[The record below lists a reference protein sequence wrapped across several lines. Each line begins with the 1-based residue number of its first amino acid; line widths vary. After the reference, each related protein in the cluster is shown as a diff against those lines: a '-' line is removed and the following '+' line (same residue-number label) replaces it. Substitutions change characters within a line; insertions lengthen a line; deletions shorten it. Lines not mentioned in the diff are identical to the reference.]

1 MAGGG
6 FLDYVRAAFLWR
18 WNLLFFG
25 AGIVFAL
32 LSGKPDMVL
41 PLVTAGEIAYLGLL
55 TSQPKFRKAIDVKR
69 TFEPSPVDS
78 DKLLSQIRKT
88 LKESDWSRYEAL
100 RNRCVTLDRLAL
112 QLRGPNAKPNEAMDE
127 LQTGSLERLLWMFLK
142 LLYSRDALRRF
153 LGAANRDHFVSQIA
167 DGEREVQ
174 KAIEKDPHSKIAKS
188 LQDKLQTLKQRLENF
203 DRAADNLEFLEVEL
217 DRIEQKVNA
226 IGELSLNAREPGDI
240 AAQVDG
246 ITAGISA
253 TEEAMRSLDVAPIFK
268 QEAAPRLLREE
279 I

>member
-1 MAGGG
+1 MQGGG
-6 FLDYVRAAFLWR
+6 FMDYVRAAFLWR

-25 AGIVFAL
+25 AGIVFGL
-32 LSGKPDMVL
+32 LSGQADVIL
-41 PLVTAGEIAYLGLL
+41 PLVTAAEIAYLGLL

-69 TFEPSPVDS
+69 AFEPSPVDS

-88 LKESDWSRYEAL
+88 LKDSDWSRYDAL
-100 RNRCVTLDRLAL
+100 RRRCLTLDRLAL
-112 QLRGPNAKPNEAMDE
+112 QLRGPNAKPNDTMNE

-153 LGAANRDHFVSQIA
+153 LGGANRDYFVNEIA
-167 DGEREVQ
+167 ECEKEVQ
-174 KAIEKDPHSKIAKS
+174 RAIEKDPHSKIVKS

-226 IGELSLNAREPGDI
+226 ISELSLNAREPSDI

-246 ITAGISA
+246 ITAGITA